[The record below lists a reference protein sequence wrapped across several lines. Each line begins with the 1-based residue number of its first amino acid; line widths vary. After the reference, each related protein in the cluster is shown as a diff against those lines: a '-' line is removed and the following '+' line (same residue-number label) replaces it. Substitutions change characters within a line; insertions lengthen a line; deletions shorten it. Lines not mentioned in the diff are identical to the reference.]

1 MGGKRTRPLL
11 WKYHCLLAEALAR
24 LNALLRVARVVV
36 AVDLVRNVHKID
48 QIGEDHKDKV
58 AQNAHVKPEH
68 EQIHREDVIV
78 CNCASPMVRLNTEK
92 SKSTSKFQGY
102 TSSEKARDV
111 VQKPGCF
118 EAPGRQIRTESIQK

>member
-1 MGGKRTRPLL
+1 M
-11 WKYHCLLAEALAR
+11 
-24 LNALLRVARVVV
+24 
-36 AVDLVRNVHKID
+36 HKID

-58 AQNAHVKPEH
+58 AQNAHVKSEH